1 LLSPTT
7 TKTELAPSHH
17 PQPLAYDLHHL
28 KSGKLRE
35 NQSLR
40 TVSVNTTQTLW
51 LMRDSEDI
59 KFGGMRVSAQ
69 KNFQVVT
76 DSRGFTL
83 IELIM
88 VVVLISI
95 LAVSVVPKFLDTSGF
110 SLIGA
115 ASMAAGDI
123 RYTQELAMGTHAS
136 KSIVFTSGNT
146 YYTVGSQTVNLPS
159 KVSISSGATFT
170 FNSLGEPTA
179 GGGSSVTLSAG
190 AETKTITVDSYTGR
204 VSSS

>member
-1 LLSPTT
+1 
-7 TKTELAPSHH
+7 
-17 PQPLAYDLHHL
+17 
-28 KSGKLRE
+28 
-35 NQSLR
+35 
-40 TVSVNTTQTLW
+40 
-51 LMRDSEDI
+51 MRDSEDI

-179 GGGSSVTLSAG
+179 GGGSSVKLTATGGECKELS
-190 AETKTITVDSYTGR
+190 VDNYTGK
-204 VSSS
+204 VSSASCP